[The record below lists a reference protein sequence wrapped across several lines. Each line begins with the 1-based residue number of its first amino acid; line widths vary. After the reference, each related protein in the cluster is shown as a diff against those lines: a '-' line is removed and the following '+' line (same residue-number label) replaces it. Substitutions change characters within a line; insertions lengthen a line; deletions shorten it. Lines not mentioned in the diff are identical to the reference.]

1 MKIRFLALLLFLI
14 SCKEIMKTFD
24 TIKICTKENSKDVSK
39 FIIDCAFS
47 ANPKSD
53 EEGEDLV
60 KQCEET
66 AKRILCDDYVVECEG
81 IENCDFDLNYKIIRK
96 GSLWKLKLAESIE
109 WETILLSMSMWKLS
123 TQKVNMMKKF
133 FLEK

>member
-66 AKRILCDDYVVECEG
+66 AKRMLCDDYVVECEG
-81 IENCDFDLNYKIIRK
+81 IGNCDFNLNYKIIRK
-96 GSLWKLKLAESIE
+96 GSL
-109 WETILLSMSMWKLS
+109 
-123 TQKVNMMKKF
+123 
-133 FLEK
+133 